1 MYEFYEWI
9 RDHRHN
15 PLTWAALVPLI
26 IIIADKLGRE
36 FITDQFKK
44 LLHVQG
50 KADFKEYIA
59 NQKRIERKV
68 DQIAYYLGVPE
79 WNVEET
85 VYTEN
90 TAKNSSILSRLGRL
104 NALYARKSTMQRR
117 RTMNNTSI
125 NYVTLVV
132 ALLGAAKIILESFGI
147 TVITDD
153 VIDQASNAVAGI
165 VTLLGVIMSHRKK
178 ENIKDVTIQSEA

>member
-9 RDHRHN
+9 REHRHN

-68 DQIAYYLGVPE
+68 DQIAIYLGVPE

-85 VYTEN
+85 VYTES
-90 TAKNSSILSRLGRL
+90 TVKNSSILSRLGLL

-117 RTMNNTSI
+117 IKMNTSI
-125 NYVTLVV
+125 NWVTLAV
-132 ALLGAAKIILESFGI
+132 ALLGAAKLVLQAFGFDI
-147 TVITDD
+147 ITDD
-153 VIDQASNAVAGI
+153 MIDKASNVVAAL
-165 VTLLGVIMSHRKK
+165 VTLVGVIMSHRKK
-178 ENIKDVTIQSEA
+178 ENIKDVTIESEA